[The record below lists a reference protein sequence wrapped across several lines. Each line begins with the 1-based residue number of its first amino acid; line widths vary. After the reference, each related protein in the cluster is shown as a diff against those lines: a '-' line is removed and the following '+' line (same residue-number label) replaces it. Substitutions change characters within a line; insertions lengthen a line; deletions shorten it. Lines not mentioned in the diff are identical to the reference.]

1 MPKTRVN
8 RSKSPKIKRHNNYE
22 KRLAAIL
29 KAASKVMAKD
39 GFKGASIRDVAAR
52 GKIGLSGIYYYFTS
66 KDEILFAI
74 QNHTFSTL
82 VSNLKEKLI
91 EAFTPEEKLRIVID
105 NHFNFFIDNM
115 DDLKVC
121 VHEIESLSG
130 KYYKKILKI
139 RQEYYR
145 LVRDVII
152 EFLSGSDYEADLATL
167 FLFGSLNWV
176 YMWYDPQVNKDI
188 KKLSAQFLNV
198 YLNGIKNYQT

>member
-1 MPKTRVN
+1 MPKAKIN
-8 RSKSPKIKRHNNYE
+8 NSRSPGIKRHNSYE
-22 KRLAAIL
+22 KRLTAIL
-29 KAASKVMAKD
+29 RAASKVMAKE

-52 GKIGLSGIYYYFTS
+52 GKIGLSNIYYYFES
-66 KDEILFAI
+66 KDELLYAI

-82 VSNLKEKLI
+82 VSTLREKLTDVS
-91 EAFTPEEKLRIVID
+91 TPEDKLRAVID
-105 NHFNFFIDNM
+105 NHFDFFIDNM

-130 KYYKKILKI
+130 RYYKDILKI

-145 LVRDVII
+145 LVRDVIA
-152 EFLSGSDYEADLATL
+152 EFLSGSDYEADLPTL

-188 KKLSAQFLNV
+188 KELSAQFLNV